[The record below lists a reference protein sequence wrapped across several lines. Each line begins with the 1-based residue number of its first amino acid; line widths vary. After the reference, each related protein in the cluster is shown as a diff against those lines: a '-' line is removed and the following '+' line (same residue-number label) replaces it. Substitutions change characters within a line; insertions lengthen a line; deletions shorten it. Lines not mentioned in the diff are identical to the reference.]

1 MIPPIAKFTIGMNT
15 GLAVWVW
22 VDVYK
27 DLTRKNSN
35 VSSGNLSINDHN
47 GSNISR

>member
-1 MIPPIAKFTIGMNT
+1 MTIAKLAIAWNT
-15 GLAVWVW
+15 ALALWVW

-27 DLTRKNSN
+27 DLTRENGN

-47 GSNISR
+47 GSNISH